1 MDFSRLV
8 VTRRS
13 VRRYVKKPVEEEKLD
28 LILEAARLAPTAD
41 NRQPFRV
48 IVVKDQALR
57 ASFATAYSRKWFY
70 TAPIILVVCGVPSE
84 VWVRSDGFDCLVTD
98 AAIVTDH
105 LILQAADLGLGTCW
119 IADFDPQAVRRVLRL
134 PDYLM
139 PLFLTP
145 LGYPAASAGRPKKR
159 RLRDELVCWDG
170 AR

>member
-1 MDFSRLV
+1 MDFGQLIQKRG
-8 VTRRS
+8 S
-13 VRRYVKKPVEEEKLD
+13 VRGYLGRPVEEEKLD
-28 LILEAARLAPTAD
+28 LILEAARLAPTAA

-70 TAPIILVVCGVPSE
+70 TAPVILVVCGVPSE
-84 VWVRSDGFDCLVTD
+84 AWVRSDGFDCLVTD
-98 AAIVTDH
+98 VAIVTDH

-134 PDYLM
+134 PDYLV

-145 LGYPAASAGRPKKR
+145 LGYAAARPGRAKKR
-159 RLRDELVCWDG
+159 RLRDELVHWDG
-170 AR
+170 AC

>member
-1 MDFSRLV
+1 VDFSQLIQA
-8 VTRRS
+8 RRS
-13 VRRYVKKPVEEEKLD
+13 VRRYLVRPVEEEKLD

-48 IVVKDQALR
+48 IVVRDQAER
-57 ASFATAYSRKWFY
+57 AALAAAYSRKWFY

-84 VWVRSDGFDCLVTD
+84 VWVRFDGFDSLVTD

-105 LILQAADLGLGTCW
+105 LTLQATDVGLGTCW
-119 IADFDPQAVRRVLRL
+119 IADFDPKAARQALHL
-134 PDYLM
+134 PDYLV

-145 LGYPAASAGRPKKR
+145 LGYPAAGARPKKR
-159 RLRDELVCWDG
+159 RSRDELVYWDG